1 MRITES
7 QLRKIIKTELRKVL
21 AENASGSGVSYTED
35 GIFLDGEQLPI
46 EEIISA
52 LKEKDSNT
60 TKTKLSDM
68 LDYSSAQSFEEL
80 KELAREIGYNVAELA
95 RTVAL
100 SMNVPLIEEPNPAP
114 STQYQR
120 PSGPPANH
128 DYSAEARARLA
139 AANARK

>member
-7 QLRKIIKTELRKVL
+7 QLRKIINTELRKVL
-21 AENASGSGVSYTED
+21 AENVSGVSYTEK
-35 GIFLDGEQLPI
+35 GIFLDGEELSI
-46 EEIISA
+46 AKIISI

-60 TKTKLSDM
+60 TTTKLSDM
-68 LDYSSAQSFEEL
+68 LDYSNVQSFEEL
-80 KELAREIGYNVAELA
+80 KRLAEGIGYDVAELA

-100 SMNVPLIEEPNPAP
+100 SMNVPFLKEPNPAP

-120 PSGPPANH
+120 PSGPPANY

-139 AANARK
+139 AANAKK

>member
-21 AENASGSGVSYTED
+21 AENVNGVSYTEN
-35 GIFLDGEQLPI
+35 GIFLDGEKLSI
-46 EEIISA
+46 SKIISA

-100 SMNVPLIEEPNPAP
+100 SMNVPFLEEPNPAP
-114 STQYQR
+114 STQHQR